1 MMKCFV
7 FLTNNFVLEIMMIA
21 VDFRFGICLCFIW
34 VTEIEVVTF
43 KLCVS
48 KKAQCC
54 FQ

>member
-1 MMKCFV
+1 
-7 FLTNNFVLEIMMIA
+7 MIA
-21 VDFRFGICLCFIW
+21 VHCRFGIW
-34 VTEIEVVTF
+34 VCANVFYLDEWNWRCH